1 MSDLKEVLNHFG
13 KCISDHFKLLLD
25 KYCQTFEKPT
35 DLEAILLYY
44 EWSIKNS
51 E

>member
-1 MSDLKEVLNHFG
+1 MSDLKDVLNHYG
-13 KCISDHFKLLLD
+13 KAVSDHFRLMLD
-25 KYCQTFEKPT
+25 KYCQTFEKPM
-35 DLEAILLYY
+35 DLEGVLGYY